1 MGIQNFG
8 PDHDLAIRITKL
20 EDDVRALST
29 RDILQNASIGVNG
42 LTVNGTGGINV
53 TGGGSITISGT
64 GILNVAS
71 GGLSS
76 AGSITAA
83 TTISAGGAIT
93 AGGLLTGVGL
103 NAGTGAITGASLNVG
118 TGPITAGAFS
128 ASGSGSISGNLN
140 MTGQVFIPN
149 GFAAVSGYTIAYI
162 NVDGRLCVGAS
173 AARFKQDFQP
183 VHADPLIAGIYA
195 ANLLHF
201 RLIAAV
207 ETIDRKMG
215 PLAEGE
221 LRGTA
226 SVEIGLLAD
235 QLETIGLG
243 EFVYRDSAGDVL
255 GIQYERLTV
264 PLIAVVQSLDRR
276 LRAAGL

>member
-8 PDHDLAIRITKL
+8 PDHDLAIRITRL

-29 RDILQNASIGVNG
+29 RDILQNASIGLGG

-64 GILNVAS
+64 GILNV
-71 GGLSS
+71 S
-76 AGSITAA
+76 AGGFNSAGAISAA
-83 TTISAGGAIT
+83 TTIT
-93 AGGLLTGVGL
+93 AGGLITGVGL
-103 NAGTGAITGASLNVG
+103 NAGSGPITGASLNVG
-118 TGPITAGAFS
+118 GGSVTAGAFS
-128 ASGSGSISGNLN
+128 ASGSGSIGGNLN

-149 GFAAVSGYTIAYI
+149 GFAAVSGYTIAYV

-195 ANLLHF
+195 ADLLHF

-226 SVEIGLLAD
+226 AVEIGLLAD
-235 QLETIGLG
+235 QLENIGLD
-243 EFVYRDSAGDVL
+243 EFVYRDTAGDVL

-276 LRAAGL
+276 LRAGGL

>member
-8 PDHDLAIRITKL
+8 PDHDLALRITKL

-53 TGGGSITISGT
+53 TGGGSITISGS
-64 GILNVAS
+64 GILNVSA
-71 GGLSS
+71 GGLNS
-76 AGSITAA
+76 AGTINAA
-83 TTISAGGAIT
+83 TTITAGGSISAGGA
-93 AGGLLTGVGL
+93 LS
-103 NAGTGAITGASLNVG
+103 GASLNVG
-118 TGPITAGAFS
+118 AGPITAGAFS

-276 LRAAGL
+276 LRAGGL

>member
-8 PDHDLAIRITKL
+8 PDHDLGIRLTKL

-29 RDILQNASIGVNG
+29 RDVLQNASIGVNG
-42 LTVNGTGGINV
+42 LTVTGTGGISV

-64 GILNVAS
+64 GILNVSA
-71 GGLSS
+71 GGLNS
-76 AGSITAA
+76 AGAISAA
-83 TTISAGGAIT
+83 TTIT
-93 AGGLLTGVGL
+93 AGGLITGVGL
-103 NAGTGAITGASLNVG
+103 NAGSGPITGASLNVG
-118 TGPITAGAFS
+118 GGSVTAGAFS
-128 ASGSGSISGNLN
+128 ASGSGSIGGNLN

-149 GFAAVSGYTIAYI
+149 GFAAVSGYTIAYV

-195 ANLLHF
+195 ADLLHF

-226 SVEIGLLAD
+226 AVEIGLLAD
-235 QLETIGLG
+235 QLENIGLD
-243 EFVYRDSAGDVL
+243 EFVYRDTAGDVL

-276 LRAAGL
+276 LRAGGL